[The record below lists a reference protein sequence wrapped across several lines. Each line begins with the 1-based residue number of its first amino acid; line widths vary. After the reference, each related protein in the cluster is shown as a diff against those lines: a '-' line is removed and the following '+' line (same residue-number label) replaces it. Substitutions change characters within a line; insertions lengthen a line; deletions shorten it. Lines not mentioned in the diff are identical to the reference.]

1 MGGCC
6 SFFSR
11 LGSEQ
16 QRAKKKY
23 EMNIV
28 VELGHNELGRYI
40 RVSGR
45 KDAQH
50 LQVSG
55 ECVYISIAFY
65 TLNSKHNTCVRSDT
79 KRRKHIPGNAKY
91 FQLKRIKFFD
101 TAAHIQ

>member
-1 MGGCC
+1 
-6 SFFSR
+6 
-11 LGSEQ
+11 
-16 QRAKKKY
+16 
-23 EMNIV
+23 MNIV
-28 VELGHNELGRYI
+28 VELAHNELGRYI

-91 FQLKRIKFFD
+91 FHLKRIKFFD